1 LKPSATVFL
10 TILTWAHVITR
21 CGRSVHLSIATPKSK
36 FRVKD
41 PVPAVLRV
49 NSRRSEYVSLPV
61 GAVLTSVRGVAT
73 PVIGMFSVIC
83 EQREYSVLGSDLVRK
98 CDEFRA

>member
-1 LKPSATVFL
+1 MRPC
-10 TILTWAHVITR
+10 TIAARI
-21 CGRSVHLSIATPKSK
+21 SK

-41 PVPAVLRV
+41 PVPAVLHV
-49 NSRRSEYVSLPV
+49 NDGRSEYVSLPV
-61 GAVLTSVRGVAT
+61 GAVLTSVREVAT

-98 CDEFRA
+98 CDQFRA

>member
-1 LKPSATVFL
+1 MRSRTISAG
-10 TILTWAHVITR
+10 I
-21 CGRSVHLSIATPKSK
+21 SK

-49 NSRRSEYVSLPV
+49 NDRRSEYVSLPV
-61 GAVLTSVRGVAT
+61 GSVLSSLRNVAVPA
-73 PVIGMFSVIC
+73 IGMFSVIC

-98 CDEFRA
+98 CDRFLG